1 VDLVTLGRTLG
12 FSFAAGVNLYA
23 TVAILGLAARYGW
36 VELPPQFDAFNNR
49 VVIGIAI
56 VMYLVEFFAD
66 KIPYFDSLWDLIHT
80 AIRPVGGALIA
91 VTTLGDQ
98 TPTVEALAALL
109 GGTVAAGSHLTKTST
124 RAVVNTS
131 PEPFSNWILSV
142 GEDLFVVGLG
152 YLALRHPVG
161 ALVVATLLFGL
172 IVVFAAAIIRTTR
185 RWFSG
190 KTSPARTLQGNRATG
205 TSNAGRESR
214 DMTS

>member
-36 VELPPQFDAFNNR
+36 VELPAQFDVFNNR
-49 VVIGIAI
+49 VVIGVAI
-56 VMYLVEFFAD
+56 VMYVVEFFAD

-80 AIRPVGGALIA
+80 AIRPIGGAFIA
-91 VTTLGDQ
+91 VATIGHAS
-98 TPTVEALAALL
+98 PGVEGLVALL

-124 RAVVNTS
+124 RAVANTS
-131 PEPFSNWILSV
+131 PEPLSNWFLSL

-152 YLALRHPVG
+152 YLALQHPIA
-161 ALVVATLLFGL
+161 ALVVATVLIGL
-172 IVVFAAAIIRTTR
+172 IVIFAAAIIRTTR

-190 KTSPARTLQGNRATG
+190 NAT
-205 TSNAGRESR
+205 RP
-214 DMTS
+214 